1 MLAVKARYYRGV
13 IELLEPMPAEIV
25 SAELNII
32 VIPSELTAE
41 PAPPAEARHCS
52 AELEFK
58 AIGLAGFA
66 DAEDDADVDW
76 EEHFGLN

>member
-13 IELLEPMPAEIV
+13 IQLLEPIPAEIV

-32 VIPSELTAE
+32 VIPSEL
-41 PAPPAEARHCS
+41 PAESAPAADACHGS

-66 DAEDDADVDW
+66 DAEDDVDVDW